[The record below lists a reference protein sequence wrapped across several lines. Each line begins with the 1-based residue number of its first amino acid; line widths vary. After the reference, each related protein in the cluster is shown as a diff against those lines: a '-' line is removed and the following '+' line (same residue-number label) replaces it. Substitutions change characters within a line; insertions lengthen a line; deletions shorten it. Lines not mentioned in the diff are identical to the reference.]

1 MSKHPL
7 RRAGVMAVGLASI
20 GASLLVSLP
29 AGASASS
36 VASAPIKGLLTSAQA
51 KGLGFTETATKAS
64 TSNKTGVSGCGRGAQ
79 VAYENSHAKT
89 GIISEVLVCKTAKV
103 ATALIAKEKKVG
115 SVVASEKPPK
125 ALGATAIERKTYA
138 IYWQQGKIIE
148 LLAFDA
154 DIAATSN
161 SSTSTTV
168 PAVPP
173 TAAQQRTMVKAA
185 LEQNAA
191 AT

>member
-1 MSKHPL
+1 
-7 RRAGVMAVGLASI
+7 LASI

-29 AGASASS
+29 ADASASS

-79 VAYENSHAKT
+79 VDYENSHAKT

-125 ALGATAIERKTYA
+125 ALGATAIERAAEGKTYA

>member
-1 MSKHPL
+1 
-7 RRAGVMAVGLASI
+7 
-20 GASLLVSLP
+20 
-29 AGASASS
+29 
-36 VASAPIKGLLTSAQA
+36 
-51 KGLGFTETATKAS
+51 
-64 TSNKTGVSGCGRGAQ
+64 
-79 VAYENSHAKT
+79 
-89 GIISEVLVCKTAKV
+89 
-103 ATALIAKEKKVG
+103 
-115 SVVASEKPPK
+115 VVASEKPPT
-125 ALGATAIERKTYA
+125 ALGATAIERAAEGKTYA